1 MKTNILNKIVIFT
14 LLLVINISVTGCNK
28 SNEPQKEKTKQTK
41 KVVHRPYI
49 IHYATKEVVGS
60 EDYADKKQ
68 WSEPRIQF
76 VQDHP
81 KKTRRFGLNQAIW
94 SMKLDA
100 TDIKLAYTMEQINND
115 HGGKYNIGASIHH
128 LPVRSPDGK
137 YVIISSVKNNAIL
150 VNLKTKKYKL
160 IDKGRGQPDFI
171 WTNDSQNVIFYK
183 DQILKNYNIKNKKLS
198 IISDK
203 IFSRDLYL
211 LPDQKTFLSV
221 MSDEVVYYDKKT
233 TKIIKKIKLP
243 VENLVSSILSND
255 GKYLYY
261 RDRHSSGILDLSL
274 NKTII
279 HDDSDFKRDKQFLGS
294 NGFFMPNTS
303 YYYFARV
310 NTLIRYNLSTNKY
323 EKLFDLD
330 FSPRFMTLLLNK
342 DK

>member
-1 MKTNILNKIVIFT
+1 MKTNILNKVVIFT

-28 SNEPQKEKTKQTK
+28 SNEPQKEKTKQAK

-49 IHYATKEVVGS
+49 IHYATKEVVGN

-76 VQDHP
+76 VEDHP

-115 HGGKYNIGASIHH
+115 HGGKYNIGASIRH

-137 YVIISSVKNNAIL
+137 YVMISSVNNDAIL
-150 VNLKTKKYKL
+150 VNLRTKKYKL
-160 IDKGRGQPDFI
+160 IDQGRGQPRFI
-171 WTNDSQNVIFYK
+171 WTNDSQNIMFYK
-183 DQILKNYNIKNKKLS
+183 SSILKNYNIKSEKLS

-233 TKIIKKIKLP
+233 TKIIKKFNLP
-243 VENLVSSILSND
+243 VEDLQGSILSND

-261 RDRHSSGILDLSL
+261 QDGYAEGILDLNTRKPL
-274 NKTII
+274 I
-279 HDDSDFKRDKQFLGS
+279 HNEFNLTPDKLRLGPT
-294 NGFFMPNTS
+294 GFFMPNTS
-303 YYYFARV
+303 YYYFIIGKTV
-310 NTLIRYNLSTNKY
+310 MQYNLSTNQIKKHY
-323 EKLFDLD
+323 DLD
-330 FSPRFMTLLLNK
+330 FYPRFVTLLLNT